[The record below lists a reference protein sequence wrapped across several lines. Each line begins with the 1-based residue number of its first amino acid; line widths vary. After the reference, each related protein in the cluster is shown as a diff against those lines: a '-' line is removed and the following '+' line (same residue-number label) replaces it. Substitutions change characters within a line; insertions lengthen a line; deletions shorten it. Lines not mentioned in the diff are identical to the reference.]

1 MVESSRLWRDCRG
14 EARLA
19 PTEGVLLR
27 RAMARRYT
35 AMLSE
40 NTQRAFCGRGVPRPY
55 ELPNYYLR
63 KALVECL

>member
-1 MVESSRLWRDCRG
+1 
-14 EARLA
+14 
-19 PTEGVLLR
+19 
-27 RAMARRYT
+27 MARRYT

-63 KALVECL
+63 KVLVECL